1 MHSTNNKAPLMLCGN
16 AGTGKTNMIGSKL
29 FSLPEEKYV
38 SVNANFNYYTDARS
52 LQTVMEGALEKK
64 AGRNFGPP
72 GTKRRLVYFIDDL
85 NMPYVYVDQ
94 YGTQS
99 PIALMRQYTLIVLI
113 LIGMTARSG
122 LL

>member
-16 AGTGKTNMIGSKL
+16 AGTGKTKMIGSKL

-64 AGRNFGPP
+64 AGQK
-72 GTKRRLVYFIDDL
+72 TKLRSSW
-85 NMPYVYVDQ
+85 NK
-94 YGTQS
+94 TS
-99 PIALMRQYTLIVLI
+99 SCVLH
-113 LIGMTARSG
+113 R
-122 LL
+122 